1 MCSGCVGH
9 IKGRNSE
16 YSAQKHEKW
25 GVKCPNWALSTIFK
39 RWRHTSPQC
48 HYDVIMASLWRHIDI
63 KIEFLSFFVIFYH
76 ISFIHSN
83 LCKKYWNLMKWAI
96 LPTPGPSEGSPVTG
110 WSTGSPVPIFFSPS
124 AQINFRKSCKKT
136 ESQIFRFSGYSAK
149 TTWVGNFAPPPCGI
163 GLIGNTLTGNTNTS
177 VVHTFLL

>member
-25 GVKCPNWALSTIFK
+25 GVKCPNWTLSTIFK

-76 ISFIHSN
+76 TSFIFSN
-83 LCKKYWNLMKWAI
+83 LCKKI
-96 LPTPGPSEGSPVTG
+96 LKFAEVGNFAHPGSFRGVAGDRVIHRVTG
-110 WSTGSPVPIFFSPS
+110 ANFFSPS
-124 AQINFRKSCKKT
+124 AQINFRKSCKKPK
-136 ESQIFRFSGYSAK
+136 SQIFRFSGYSAK
-149 TTWVGNFAPPPCGI
+149 TTWVGNFAPPH
-163 GLIGNTLTGNTNTS
+163 
-177 VVHTFLL
+177 VE